1 MREGARS
8 LARSWGKE
16 SRVCGRQVNIW
27 GSRAVLSSCDR
38 HCGGT
43 ICVERKRMPKTNLVS
58 VTILPK
64 LNSKG
69 RFSTS
74 VKRRRLRSSEYTF
87 LLPKDWSCVFYN
99 HKKKKIHS
107 KLQCQTIEDG

>member
-1 MREGARS
+1 MREEARS

-27 GSRAVLSSCDR
+27 GSRAVLSSCDT

-43 ICVERKRMPKTNLVS
+43 ICAERKRMPKTNLVS

-74 VKRRRLRSSEYTF
+74 IGRRLRSSEYTF
-87 LLPKDWSCVFYN
+87 LLPKDWSCVFFYN
-99 HKKKKIHS
+99 HKKKKKS
-107 KLQCQTIEDG
+107 TANFNVKQ